1 MIIPVPLAQANEALI
16 YGLGLA
22 ASVVCA
28 LTGVLVARDKGVDLF
43 GALMAGT
50 ATGLGGGTVRD
61 LLLGRKVFW
70 MADETYLWIT
80 VITALLTFFIARIR
94 HLPEKVFLIPDAVGL
109 SLFAIVGTQVAL
121 DWNMPWLTASLL
133 GVITAVFGG
142 LLRDVMIN
150 EVPLVFSSELY
161 ATAAWLGAVT
171 LVVLS
176 QLGVPATPAAWIAT
190 CTCFAIRLIAIRWKL
205 KLPRFLPHHKGQN

>member
-1 MIIPVPLAQANEALI
+1 MLIADQLAQANDALI

-22 ASVVCA
+22 ASVTCA

-43 GALMAGT
+43 GALMAGV
-50 ATGLGGGTVRD
+50 ATSLGGGTVRD

-70 MADETYLWIT
+70 MAEETYLWFT
-80 VITALLTFFIARIR
+80 VVTAMLTFFVTRIR
-94 HLPEKVFLIPDAVGL
+94 HLPENLFLIPDAIGM

-133 GVITAVFGG
+133 GVVTAVFGG

-150 EVPLVFSSELY
+150 QVPLVFSSELY
-161 ATAAWLGAVT
+161 ATAAWIGGMT
-171 LVVLS
+171 LIVLNA
-176 QLGVPATPAAWIAT
+176 LGVESSVAAWIGIAT
-190 CTCFAIRLIAIRWKL
+190 CVTVRMIAIRWKVT
-205 KLPRFLPHHKGQN
+205 LPRFNHRT

>member
-1 MIIPVPLAQANEALI
+1 MLIPSHIVQANDTLI

-28 LTGVLVARDKGVDLF
+28 VTGVLVARDKGVDLF
-43 GALMAGT
+43 GALMAGV
-50 ATGLGGGTVRD
+50 ATSLGGGTVRD

-70 MADETYLWIT
+70 MADETYLWVT
-80 VITALLTFFIARIR
+80 VITAMLTFFITRVR
-94 HLPEKVFLIPDAVGL
+94 HLPEKLFLIPDAIGL

-133 GVITAVFGG
+133 GVLTAVLGG

-161 ATAAWLGAVT
+161 ATAAWFGSIT
-171 LVVLS
+171 LIILDA
-176 QLGVPATPAAWIAT
+176 LGVHTTVAAWAGILV
-190 CTCFAIRLIAIRWKL
+190 CIMVRLMAIRWKVT
-205 KLPRFLPHHKGQN
+205 LPRFKH

>member
-1 MIIPVPLAQANEALI
+1 MLIPAQLAQANDALV

-43 GALMAGT
+43 GALMAGV
-50 ATGLGGGTVRD
+50 ATSLGGGTVRD

-70 MADETYLWIT
+70 MADETYLWFT
-80 VITALLTFFIARIR
+80 VITALVTFFITRVR
-94 HLPEKVFLIPDAVGL
+94 HLPENLFLIPDAIGFA
-109 SLFAIVGTQVAL
+109 LFAIVGTQVAL

-133 GVITAVFGG
+133 GVVTAVFGG

-161 ATAAWLGAVT
+161 ATAAWIGSMT
-171 LVVLS
+171 LIILNAFDVE
-176 QLGVPATPAAWIAT
+176 GTIAAWAGILVCITVRMVA
-190 CTCFAIRLIAIRWKL
+190 LRWKVM
-205 KLPRFLPHHKGQN
+205 LPRFQHRP

>member
-1 MIIPVPLAQANEALI
+1 MLIAAHLEQANTALI

-43 GALMAGT
+43 GALMAGVST
-50 ATGLGGGTVRD
+50 SLGGGTVRD

-70 MADETYLWIT
+70 MADETYLWVT
-80 VITALLTFFIARIR
+80 VVTALLTFFITRIR
-94 HLPEKVFLIPDAVGL
+94 HLPENIFLIPDAIGL
-109 SLFAIVGTQVAL
+109 ALFAIVGTQVAL
-121 DWNMPWLTASLL
+121 DWNMPWLTASML
-133 GVITAVFGG
+133 GVVTAVFGG

-161 ATAAWLGAVT
+161 ATAAWIGAMT
-171 LVVLS
+171 LIILDA
-176 QLGVPATPAAWIAT
+176 LGVNATLAAWVGLAT
-190 CTCFAIRLIAIRWKL
+190 TITVRLVAIRWKVT
-205 KLPRFLPHHKGQN
+205 LPRFHHRS

>member
-1 MIIPVPLAQANEALI
+1 MLIADQLAQANDALI

-22 ASVVCA
+22 ASVTCA

-43 GALMAGT
+43 GALMAGV
-50 ATGLGGGTVRD
+50 ATSLGGGTVRD

-70 MADETYLWIT
+70 MADETYLWFT
-80 VITALLTFFIARIR
+80 VVTAMLTFFVTRIR
-94 HLPEKVFLIPDAVGL
+94 HLPENLFLIPDAIGM

-133 GVITAVFGG
+133 GVVTAVFGG

-150 EVPLVFSSELY
+150 QVPLVFSSELY
-161 ATAAWLGAVT
+161 ATAAWIGAMT
-171 LVVLS
+171 LIVLNA
-176 QLGVPATPAAWIAT
+176 LGVESSVTAWIGIAT
-190 CTCFAIRLIAIRWKL
+190 CVTVRMIAIRWKVT
-205 KLPRFLPHHKGQN
+205 LPRFHHRA

>member
-1 MIIPVPLAQANEALI
+1 MLIPVQLAMANDALV

-43 GALMAGT
+43 GALMAGV
-50 ATGLGGGTVRD
+50 ATSLGGGTVRD

-70 MADETYLWIT
+70 MADETYLWFT
-80 VITALLTFFIARIR
+80 VITALVTFFITRVR
-94 HLPEKVFLIPDAVGL
+94 HLPENLFLIPDAIGFA
-109 SLFAIVGTQVAL
+109 LFAIVGTQVAL

-133 GVITAVFGG
+133 GVVTAVFGG

-150 EVPLVFSSELY
+150 QVPLVFTSELY
-161 ATAAWLGAVT
+161 ATAAWIGAMT
-171 LVVLS
+171 LIILNSLS
-176 QLGVPATPAAWIAT
+176 VDDTIAAWVGILVCIT
-190 CTCFAIRLIAIRWKL
+190 VRMIAIRWKVT
-205 KLPRFLPHHKGQN
+205 LPRFQHRA

>member
-1 MIIPVPLAQANEALI
+1 MLIPSHIVQANDTLI

-28 LTGVLVARDKGVDLF
+28 VTGVLVARDKGVDLF
-43 GALMAGT
+43 GALMAGV
-50 ATGLGGGTVRD
+50 ATSLGGGTVRD

-70 MADETYLWIT
+70 MADETYLWVT
-80 VITALLTFFIARIR
+80 VITAMLTFFITRVR
-94 HLPEKVFLIPDAVGL
+94 HLPEKLFLIPDAIGL

-133 GVITAVFGG
+133 GVLTAVLGG

-161 ATAAWLGAVT
+161 ATAAWFGSIT
-171 LVVLS
+171 LIVLDA
-176 QLGVPATPAAWIAT
+176 LGVHATVAAWMGILV
-190 CTCFAIRLIAIRWKL
+190 CIMVRLMAIRWKVT
-205 KLPRFLPHHKGQN
+205 LPRFKH

>member
-1 MIIPVPLAQANEALI
+1 MVDLSNMVEANDALI

-28 LTGVLVARDKGVDLF
+28 MTGVLVARDKGVDLF
-43 GALMAGT
+43 GALMAGV
-50 ATGLGGGTVRD
+50 ATSLAGGTVRD

-70 MADETYLWIT
+70 MADETYLWVT
-80 VITALLTFFIARIR
+80 VVSALLTFFITRVR
-94 HLPEKVFLIPDAVGL
+94 HLPEKLFLIPDAIGL

-121 DWNMPWLTASLL
+121 DWHMPWLTASLL
-133 GVITAVFGG
+133 GVLTAVLGG

-161 ATAAWLGAVT
+161 ATAAWFGSIT
-171 LVVLS
+171 LIILDAIHVNTTL
-176 QLGVPATPAAWIAT
+176 AAWIALGVGIT
-190 CTCFAIRLIAIRWKL
+190 VRMIAIRWNIT
-205 KLPRFLPHHKGQN
+205 LPRFKH

>member
-1 MIIPVPLAQANEALI
+1 MVIPSTIVQANDTLI

-28 LTGVLVARDKGVDLF
+28 VTGVLVARDKGVDLF
-43 GALMAGT
+43 GALMAGV
-50 ATGLGGGTVRD
+50 ATSLGGGTVRD

-70 MADETYLWIT
+70 MADETYLWVT
-80 VITALLTFFIARIR
+80 VITAMLTFFITRIR
-94 HLPEKVFLIPDAVGL
+94 HLPEKLFLIPDAIGL

-133 GVITAVFGG
+133 GVLTAVLGG

-161 ATAAWLGAVT
+161 ATAAWFGSIT
-171 LVVLS
+171 LIILDA
-176 QLGVPATPAAWIAT
+176 LGVHATVAAWAGILV
-190 CTCFAIRLIAIRWKL
+190 CIMVRLLAIRWKVT
-205 KLPRFLPHHKGQN
+205 LPRFNH

>member
-1 MIIPVPLAQANEALI
+1 MLIPSHIVQANDTLI

-28 LTGVLVARDKGVDLF
+28 VTGVLVARDKGVDLF
-43 GALMAGT
+43 GALMAGV
-50 ATGLGGGTVRD
+50 ATSLGGGTVRD

-70 MADETYLWIT
+70 MADETYLWVT
-80 VITALLTFFIARIR
+80 VITAMLTFFITRVR
-94 HLPEKVFLIPDAVGL
+94 HLPEKLFLIPDAIGL

-133 GVITAVFGG
+133 GVLTAVLGG

-161 ATAAWLGAVT
+161 ATAAWFGSIT
-171 LVVLS
+171 LIILDA
-176 QLGVPATPAAWIAT
+176 LGVQATVAAWAGILV
-190 CTCFAIRLIAIRWKL
+190 CIMVRLMAIRWKVT
-205 KLPRFLPHHKGQN
+205 LPRFKH

>member
-1 MIIPVPLAQANEALI
+1 MMLIPSSMVQANETLI

-22 ASVVCA
+22 ASVTCA

-43 GALMAGT
+43 GALMAGI
-50 ATGLGGGTVRD
+50 ATSLGGGTVRD

-70 MADETYLWIT
+70 LADETYLQVTIA
-80 VITALLTFFIARIR
+80 TAFIAFFITRIK
-94 HLPEKVFLIPDAVGL
+94 HLPNNLFLIPDAVGL

-133 GVITAVFGG
+133 GVLTAVFGG

-161 ATAAWLGAVT
+161 ATAAWIASVT
-171 LVVLS
+171 LIVLDKLEIGTALS
-176 QLGVPATPAAWIAT
+176 AWIA
-190 CTCFAIRLIAIRWKL
+190 IVVGIIVRMIAIRWKIT
-205 KLPRFLPHHKGQN
+205 LPKYHHPIN

>member
-1 MIIPVPLAQANEALI
+1 MLIPDQLVQANDALI

-22 ASVVCA
+22 ASVTCA

-43 GALMAGT
+43 GALMAGV
-50 ATGLGGGTVRD
+50 ATSLGGGTVRD

-70 MADETYLWIT
+70 MADETYLWFT
-80 VITALLTFFIARIR
+80 VVTAMLTFFVTRIR
-94 HLPEKVFLIPDAVGL
+94 HLPENLFLIPDAIGL

-133 GVITAVFGG
+133 GVVTAVFGG
-142 LLRDVMIN
+142 LLRDVIIN

-161 ATAAWLGAVT
+161 ATAAWIGAMT
-171 LVVLS
+171 LIILNA
-176 QLGVPATPAAWIAT
+176 LGVDATIAAWIGIL
-190 CTCFAIRLIAIRWKL
+190 CCFAVRLIAIRWKVT
-205 KLPRFLPHHKGQN
+205 LPRFNPRA

>member
-1 MIIPVPLAQANEALI
+1 MVIPSTIVQANDTLI

-28 LTGVLVARDKGVDLF
+28 VTGVLVARDKGVDLF
-43 GALMAGT
+43 GALMAGV
-50 ATGLGGGTVRD
+50 ATSLGGGTVRD

-70 MADETYLWIT
+70 MADETYLWVT
-80 VITALLTFFIARIR
+80 VITAMLTFFITRVR
-94 HLPEKVFLIPDAVGL
+94 HLPEKLFLIPDAIGL

-121 DWNMPWLTASLL
+121 DWHMPWLTASLL
-133 GVITAVFGG
+133 GVLTAVLGG

-161 ATAAWLGAVT
+161 ATAAWFGAIT
-171 LVVLS
+171 LIILDA
-176 QLGVPATPAAWIAT
+176 LGVHATVAAWAGILV
-190 CTCFAIRLIAIRWKL
+190 CIMVRLIAIRWKVT
-205 KLPRFLPHHKGQN
+205 LPRFKH

>member
-1 MIIPVPLAQANEALI
+1 MNIPVQLAQANDALI

-43 GALMAGT
+43 GALMAGI
-50 ATGLGGGTVRD
+50 ATSLGGGTVRD

-70 MADETYLWIT
+70 TADETYLWFT
-80 VITALLTFFIARIR
+80 VVTAALTFFITRVR
-94 HLPEKVFLIPDAVGL
+94 HLPENLFLIPDAIGM

-121 DWNMPWLTASLL
+121 DWNMPWLTASML
-133 GVITAVFGG
+133 GVVTAVFGG

-150 EVPLVFSSELY
+150 QVPLVFTSELY
-161 ATAAWLGAVT
+161 ATAAWIGAMT
-171 LVVLS
+171 LIVLNT
-176 QLGVPATPAAWIAT
+176 LGVESTLAAWIAILVCLT
-190 CTCFAIRLIAIRWKL
+190 VRLIAIRWKVT
-205 KLPRFLPHHKGQN
+205 LPRFRHNG